1 MAVVHRTTMSPGKLE
16 LVASWLSA
24 QPWYEGRPGQAPELT
39 KAGGFRLD
47 DPEGEVGIEFMV
59 VTDAGGDTPVAY
71 HLPLTYRGAP
81 LPGADQALVGTSEHG
96 VLGRRWVYDG
106 TQDPVLVAQLRALL
120 RGEAVPQDQNAS
132 DAPDPTVTV
141 VPGQDGTTL
150 SVTRVLHATAPADP
164 DPDPAT
170 HVSATWR
177 TPDGEQVRA
186 VFAALRM

>member
-16 LVASWLSA
+16 LVASWLPA
-24 QPWYEGRPGQAPELT
+24 QPWYEGRPGQAPELA

-59 VTDAGGDTPVAY
+59 VTDSSGDTPVTY

-81 LPGADQALVGTSEHG
+81 LPGAEQALVGTSEHG

-141 VPGQDGTTL
+141 VPGQDGPTL
-150 SVTRVLHATAPADP
+150 SVTRVLHEAAPADP
-164 DPDPAT
+164 DPAT
-170 HVSATWR
+170 RVTATWR
-177 TPDGEQVRA
+177 TPDGERARA
-186 VFAALRM
+186 VFAALRV